1 MKKLFY
7 ILAIGLM
14 TGCTSTKVRR
24 TLEDVETYI
33 SQRPDSALVVIESI
47 DSAQLTNKGVR
58 AHHALLHAMALDKN
72 YIDVADD
79 SLARTAVSYY
89 QKHGPKKRLA
99 RSLYYLALSYFNDRQ
114 YDKAI
119 IELIK
124 AESVA
129 ENSDSLYMGLAKVLQ
144 ANIHSANYDKVS
156 EIEKLFEALNIYSDI
171 QADNYI
177 SVVRHRIAR
186 ALINNKK
193 YDEAKVILEE
203 LLNTENLKLRTLA
216 STMSDYAFLLGTS
229 PNPDYYSS
237 NEYYKKTIALD
248 INCMTTQDYW
258 AWAYSLS
265 KIGKTGTAYQL
276 VDDLKQV
283 DSSGTAY
290 YFMYKIAKNEGRPLE
305 ALEHL
310 EKFTNKNND
319 EVVQVLKQSISTTQ
333 KNYYKSQFLA
343 ANYKATNRLLSMII
357 FVVACIAITCFT
369 GFYIIRYRKKKEAEK
384 DEYIRYAEEISRQ
397 LKDLMS
403 NSYTALQKKY
413 ISMYKTKYETL
424 RSLYERYL
432 ISDGRVDADKILY
445 REVVRLINELRH
457 DIQDEKT
464 FNKILD
470 DDLGGIMT
478 LLSTEFKSFSKKDHA
493 LIGYLALGF
502 DVVMISHFMNC
513 SSNSVYIRKSRLKKE
528 IKESDA
534 EHKAIFLEILG

>member
-144 ANIHSANYDKVS
+144 ANIHSVNYDKVS

-186 ALINNKK
+186 ALINNRPT
-193 YDEAKVILEE
+193 LE
-203 LLNTENLKLRTLA
+203 LSGNY
-216 STMSDYAFLLGTS
+216 STF
-229 PNPDYYSS
+229 
-237 NEYYKKTIALD
+237 NEFIDA
-248 INCMTTQDYW
+248 
-258 AWAYSLS
+258 
-265 KIGKTGTAYQL
+265 
-276 VDDLKQV
+276 
-283 DSSGTAY
+283 
-290 YFMYKIAKNEGRPLE
+290 
-305 ALEHL
+305 
-310 EKFTNKNND
+310 
-319 EVVQVLKQSISTTQ
+319 IS
-333 KNYYKSQFLA
+333 
-343 ANYKATNRLLSMII
+343 
-357 FVVACIAITCFT
+357 
-369 GFYIIRYRKKKEAEK
+369 
-384 DEYIRYAEEISRQ
+384 EEIS
-397 LKDLMS
+397 
-403 NSYTALQKKY
+403 
-413 ISMYKTKYETL
+413 
-424 RSLYERYL
+424 
-432 ISDGRVDADKILY
+432 
-445 REVVRLINELRH
+445 
-457 DIQDEKT
+457 
-464 FNKILD
+464 
-470 DDLGGIMT
+470 T
-478 LLSTEFKSFSKKDHA
+478 LLKTN
-493 LIGYLALGF
+493 LT
-502 DVVMISHFMNC
+502 
-513 SSNSVYIRKSRLKKE
+513 SSNCDNYITYFSPTSIGIASMCVNATKISLQLME
-528 IKESDA
+528 Q
-534 EHKAIFLEILG
+534 FL